1 MREFPQSMINT
12 ITKSLLV
19 LAAGGLMF
27 VGAAAA
33 QPQAGPGQVDPGYP
47 RVNEVNARETNEQKR
62 IAYGIK
68 NGTLTPVQTARIEK
82 REQNIQ
88 NTQKKDMA
96 AHNGHLTKAEQTHLN
111 QRQNNVSKTI
121 YKDKHS
127 K

>member
-33 QPQAGPGQVDPGYP
+33 QPQAGPGQVDPLDER
-47 RVNEVNARETNEQKR
+47 RV
-62 IAYGIK
+62 K
-68 NGTLTPVQTARIEK
+68 NGTLTPGQTSRIEK

-96 AHNGHLTKAEQTHLN
+96 AHNGHLTKAEQNHLN